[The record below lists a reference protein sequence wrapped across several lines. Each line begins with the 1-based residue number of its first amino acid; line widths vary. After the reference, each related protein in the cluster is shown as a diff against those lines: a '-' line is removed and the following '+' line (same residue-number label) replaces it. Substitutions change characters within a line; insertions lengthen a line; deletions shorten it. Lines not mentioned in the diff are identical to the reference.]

1 MDGAAGFLQRTL
13 SRFAVAVAGNRP
25 AFRKGCDFND
35 QGSKGHVMKP
45 IRSWHWLAA
54 AFLALGL
61 ASPATATTPNKHFSL
76 GMAVTTVVTPQT
88 DTVVT
93 ATLTNDNP

>member
-45 IRSWHWLAA
+45 IGNWYWLVA
-54 AFLALGL
+54 AFFAVGA
-61 ASPATATTPNKHFSL
+61 ASPASAAKPQQAPDKSYGVEFLLPPTTL
-76 GMAVTTVVTPQT
+76 DGTTVNPSYTT
-88 DTVVT
+88 D
-93 ATLTNDNP
+93 